1 MYATESCKIQMEF
14 LDHLKIKTK
23 VMKQLRK
30 QIIQP
35 NDLNYL
41 LNYVVLVLLFLSQ
54 SSCFQHFYQTNTI
67 EKTDTTVIKKFD
79 TENKYII
86 VHTPTE
92 VFALKNI
99 KVDGERISG
108 EWEAINKTHARYLNP
123 ASRTANRFPKKYAEI
138 IFSEVHL
145 YTWDSVVEKGHIN
158 LAMNQVYQVDAY
170 GPDKKADKNSKTLSI
185 IGLSLIP
192 VVIIG
197 LGVIAAS
204 SISLTGVV
212 VPL

>member
-1 MYATESCKIQMEF
+1 MQQM
-14 LDHLKIKTK
+14 
-23 VMKQLRK
+23 RK
-30 QIIQP
+30 QVIQL
-35 NDLNYL
+35 NDSKCL

-67 EKTDTTVIKKFD
+67 EKTDTTVLNKFD
-79 TENKYII
+79 TENKYFI

-99 KVDGERISG
+99 KVDSERISG
-108 EWEAINKTHARYLNP
+108 ERDSIDKTHTRYLNP
-123 ASRTANRFPKKYAEI
+123 ASRTANRIPKKYAEI
-138 IFSEVHL
+138 VFSEVHL
-145 YTWDSVVEKGHIN
+145 YTWDSVEEKGHIN

-204 SISLTGVV
+204 SVSLTGVV

>member
-1 MYATESCKIQMEF
+1 MVF
-14 LDHLKIKTK
+14 LDHLKINLK
-23 VMKQLRK
+23 VMKQV
-30 QIIQP
+30 IQP
-35 NDLNYL
+35 NDLKL
-41 LNYVVLVLLFLSQ
+41 ILNYVVLVLLILSQ
-54 SSCFQHFYQTNTI
+54 SSCFQHFYQTNSI
-67 EKTDTTVIKKFD
+67 EKVDTAALKKLD
-79 TENKYII
+79 TGNKYFI

-92 VFALKNI
+92 VFALRNL
-99 KVDGERISG
+99 KVDSEIISG
-108 EWEAINKTHARYLNP
+108 DRDSLSKTHARYLNP

-145 YTWDSVVEKGHIN
+145 YTWDSVEEKGHIN
-158 LAMNQVYQVDAY
+158 LAMHQIYQVDAY

-204 SISLTGVV
+204 SVSLTGVV